1 MKPFLRSWLLA
12 LLLVGCATRPTF
24 ADGVPVFDVTN
35 FAEAVQSLEQLQ
47 NQYRTLQQQYGQMV
61 AQYQSLTGSRGMGQL
76 FNDPASQALRRYTPA
91 SWQQTL
97 ALLGAG
103 SNPGDAAQVQAFAQS
118 TQKNLNLANISG
130 ATLFPGIANTD
141 HAAAFD
147 GLSQTSVAALAVAQA
162 AYDQTSSRAGRLQ
175 TYLSQVN
182 ASPDMKASAD
192 LSNRL
197 MTELI
202 ESVQQL
208 VQLQSVYIQLQGR
221 LQAAA
226 AVSEH
231 KGSQLWNY
239 HAAIGP

>member
-1 MKPFLRSWLLA
+1 MRRIFLYRLAFLLGGC
-12 LLLVGCATRPTF
+12 LVFHPVDAG
-24 ADGVPVFDVTN
+24 GVPVFDVTN

-47 NQYRTLQQQYGQMV
+47 NQYRTLQQQYGQLV
-61 AQYQSLTGSRGMGQL
+61 AQYQSMTGTRGMGQL
-76 FNDPASQALRRYTPA
+76 FNDATSQALRNYTPA
-91 SWQQTL
+91 TWQQTL
-97 ALLGAG
+97 ALLSGGA
-103 SNPGDAAQVQAFAQS
+103 NPGDAAQVQAFAQS
-118 TQKNLNLANISG
+118 TQRSLNLANISG
-130 ATLFPGIANTD
+130 AALFPGIANTD

-162 AYDQTSSRAGRLQ
+162 AYDQTRGRAQRLQ
-175 TYLSQVN
+175 SYLSQVDS
-182 ASPDMKASAD
+182 APDMKASAD

-221 LQAAA
+221 LQAASA
-226 AVSEH
+226 LSEH

-239 HAAIGP
+239 HTAANP